1 MGSASGATYTN
12 HVRTS
17 ENVPFVVKRDFPRCR
32 SQESLRGAS
41 TVPGAGPAA
50 YTYGWVGFRCHGL
63 GLLTRSVSPN
73 SWQVMAGSNFR
84 RGSLTGEREADACLL
99 SETSQ
104 KKIRFALC
112 YSPI

>member
-1 MGSASGATYTN
+1 MYIPSFRIYIMGSASGATYTN

-50 YTYGWVGFRCHGL
+50 TAGWAFD
-63 GLLTRSVSPN
+63 
-73 SWQVMAGSNFR
+73 VMGWGYR
-84 RGSLTGEREADACLL
+84 
-99 SETSQ
+99 
-104 KKIRFALC
+104 
-112 YSPI
+112 PIL